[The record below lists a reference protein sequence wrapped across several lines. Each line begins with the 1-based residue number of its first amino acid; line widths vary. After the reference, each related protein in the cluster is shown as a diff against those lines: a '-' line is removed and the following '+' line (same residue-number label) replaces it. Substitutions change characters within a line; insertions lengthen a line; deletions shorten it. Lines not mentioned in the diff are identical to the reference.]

1 MKPQPRAVVVLL
13 AYCASVFVWSAIHPY
28 TYKDW
33 FFEICMGG
41 SGILVLALL
50 WRKFPFS
57 NLGYVMAALHFTILA
72 IGAKYTYALNPWFD
86 WIKEAFDLSRNH
98 FDRVGHFAQ
107 GFVPAILA
115 REVILRT
122 STLKRGKWLF
132 FLVVCFCLAFSAFY
146 EMLEWWI
153 VLLWYG
159 NEGEQWLGTQGD
171 VWDAQSD
178 MFMATIGA
186 ILSQVFFSKL
196 HDKSMMKLE
205 NNSCGVYEQH

>member
-1 MKPQPRAVVVLL
+1 VKSQSRTVIVMLL
-13 AYCASVFVWSAIHPY
+13 YCAAVFVWSAIHPY

-33 FFEICMGG
+33 FFEICVG
-41 SGILVLALL
+41 SAGILLLAVL
-50 WRKFPFS
+50 WRRFPFS
-57 NLGYVMAALHFTILA
+57 TLAYVLASAHFTILA
-72 IGAKYTYALNPWFD
+72 IGAKYTYALNPWFER
-86 WIKEAFDLSRNH
+86 IKEAFDLSRNH

-115 REVILRT
+115 RELILRT

-146 EMLEWWI
+146 ELLEWWI

-159 NEGEQWLGTQGD
+159 SEGEQWLGTQGD
-171 VWDAQSD
+171 VWDPQAD

-186 ILSQVFFSKL
+186 ILSLTLLSKL
-196 HDKSMMKLE
+196 HDRSMKRLGVKLDDA
-205 NNSCGVYEQH
+205 